1 VQPLLAGAVP
11 GRWFFLNG
19 PCGLAGLGKPCAG
32 GRAELQAEKGRVP
45 PFQAARAPGAFF
57 ASIAQ
62 PWLPAAAH
70 EMRRSA

>member
-19 PCGLAGLGKPCAG
+19 PCGFADLGKPCAG
-32 GRAELQAEKGRVP
+32 GRAELQAEKGRVQP
-45 PFQAARAPGAFF
+45 SQAARAPGAFF